1 VSHVDAD
8 RDVVQISGLLAGAAR
23 TIAKVPY
30 CWLVTHAETGGIHAR
45 PMGHILPNSDEDAW
59 TIRFIADGRSRKA
72 RDIRGTRRTEIIFQ
86 NDAGDAY
93 AVLSGSA
100 TLLEGPE
107 VRRLWKR
114 AYDAFV
120 PDEEARAHALFAE
133 VKVERLE
140 LWIRGVTP
148 EPFGFKPTVLERD
161 AGGSWRLRPND
172 PNPA

>member
-1 VSHVDAD
+1 
-8 RDVVQISGLLAGAAR
+8 
-23 TIAKVPY
+23 
-30 CWLVTHAETGGIHAR
+30 
-45 PMGHILPNSDEDAW
+45 
-59 TIRFIADGRSRKA
+59 
-72 RDIRGTRRTEIIFQ
+72 
-86 NDAGDAY
+86 
-93 AVLSGSA
+93 
-100 TLLEGPE
+100 
-107 VRRLWKR
+107 VRRLGKR

-148 EPFGFKPTVLERD
+148 EPLGLKATVLERD